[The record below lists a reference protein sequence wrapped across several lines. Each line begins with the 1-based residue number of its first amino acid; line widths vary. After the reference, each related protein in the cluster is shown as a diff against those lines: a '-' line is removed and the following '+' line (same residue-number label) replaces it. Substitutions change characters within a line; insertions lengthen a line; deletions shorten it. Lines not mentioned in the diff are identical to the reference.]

1 MGSCSQLPSS
11 DSGLQDSRGKSL
23 SARADLLLWRSQ
35 DCKQGRADQAFRG
48 PVRRGSP
55 WDLRREEAG
64 RERAVQIEGAAVQR
78 PWGTRG
84 GGAGTGGW
92 AGKGP
97 AGCWEGSA
105 SGMGSP
111 CAGCGV
117 WQELGPRSTSG
128 EGTDQQQARA
138 CQPAPEEPDCTPG
151 LGAPKEMGVPTPRA
165 PPERALVTPA
175 SRAPWPGY
183 KWKVPPEPN
192 ALQAPWVLGR
202 GRAPARGTDMT
213 TASPASRVPG
223 PASAAHT
230 GTPAN
235 STPHRG
241 QLGRPRPRPKS
252 TTGNNQLDDTFE
264 NRQPLGGQCQRLAL
278 RCALI

>member
-1 MGSCSQLPSS
+1 M
-11 DSGLQDSRGKSL
+11 
-23 SARADLLLWRSQ
+23 
-35 DCKQGRADQAFRG
+35 
-48 PVRRGSP
+48 
-55 WDLRREEAG
+55 
-64 RERAVQIEGAAVQR
+64 QR

-97 AGCWEGSA
+97 AGRWEGSA
-105 SGMGSP
+105 SAMGSP
-111 CAGCGV
+111 CVRAVASGRNLA
-117 WQELGPRSTSG
+117 LGQRLVRGQTSKQ
-128 EGTDQQQARA
+128 TRA
-138 CQPAPEEPDCTPG
+138 CQPAPEEPDSTPG
-151 LGAPKEMGVPTPRA
+151 LGAPKEMGIPTPRA

-192 ALQAPWVLGR
+192 APQAPWVLGR
-202 GRAPARGTDMT
+202 GRAPARVTDMT

-223 PASAAHT
+223 PSSAAHT

-252 TTGNNQLDDTFE
+252 TTSNNQLEDTFE
-264 NRQPLGGQCQRLAL
+264 NRQPLGGQGQRLAL